1 MDGLIYYIFIEETN
15 ILISCGYDGLKFWN
29 MSNFEEIKYL
39 TEAICTWHQ
48 AFKKFDEDNIIL
60 GGFYDGVMN
69 IISISKMEIIL
80 KISNNFAVW
89 GIIFFDNKGI
99 FLVGG
104 MSNDIQIYN
113 TYQFKCINHLVNIND
128 YSINGFLELING
140 KFLTYDEGGNIK
152 IWELNEN

>member
-1 MDGLIYYIFIEETN
+1 MWIWWIKV
-15 ILISCGYDGLKFWN
+15 ILKK
-29 MSNFEEIKYL
+29 IKYL
-39 TEAICTWHQ
+39 TEGICTWHQ

-60 GGFYDGVMN
+60 GGFYIGVMN

-104 MSNDIQIYN
+104 MSNDIQIYK
-113 TYQFKCINHLVNIND
+113 TYQFKCINHLININER
-128 YSINGFLELING
+128 SINGFLELING
-140 KFLTYDEGGNIK
+140 KFLKNDQGGNIK
-152 IWELNEN
+152 IWELNEK